1 MNSSFML
8 INDLRKFLEPLKV
21 PWFVAGG
28 WAIDIYLNQVTRER
42 CDLDISVSYSD
53 RLNAINFFLGKDWQ
67 IEGKLF
73 GGFKT
78 LYSPSDYN
86 ENIHYFWSFPRGAAF
101 ISEFVDEGG
110 NRRIAY
116 NRKTQRE
123 LDYIEVFFDRI
134 EDGQFIYRREPQLKR
149 YINEAILERDGIKY
163 LAPELVLLFKSNSL
177 TEKNLQDFA
186 IAICSLDVEAK
197 SWLAAS
203 LLLLYGNSH
212 IWLKQLS

>member
-1 MNSSFML
+1 MNSSFTLLNGL
-8 INDLRKFLEPLKV
+8 IKFLEPLHV
-21 PWFVAGG
+21 PWFVSGG
-28 WAIDIYLNQVTRER
+28 WAIDIHLNRVTRER
-42 CDLDISVSYSD
+42 CDLDISVSHSD
-53 RLNAINFFLGKDWQ
+53 RLDAIDFFLGKDWQ

-78 LYSPSDYN
+78 LRSPSDYD

-101 ISEFVDEGG
+101 VSEFVDESG

-123 LDYIEVFFDRI
+123 MDYIEVFFDRI

-149 YINEAILERDGIKY
+149 DVNQAILERDDIRY

-177 TEKNLQDFA
+177 IEKNLQDFDTA
-186 IAICSLDVEAK
+186 ISSLDGEAK

-212 IWLKQLS
+212 IWLKQLP